1 MHGQRTFL
9 RVLATLTTLLFVV
22 SVLPAGTPDL
32 KTYFASDFTD
42 MAYQQAAHT
51 KVGKSW
57 KIPAETPEPGSK
69 AVVIVTIL
77 RDGSLLEARLH
88 HRSGSDAW
96 DKAALQAVDRASPL
110 GPLPKEY
117 PRTSVEVHFHF
128 ELNP

>member
-1 MHGQRTFL
+1 MPGQRFDL
-9 RVLATLTTLLFVV
+9 RVLATLAALVLVAPSV
-22 SVLPAGTPDL
+22 SAGTPDL

-57 KIPAETPEPGSK
+57 KIPSETPQPGSK

-88 HRSGSDAW
+88 HKSGSEVW
-96 DKAALQAVDRASPL
+96 DKSALEAVNSASPL
-110 GPLPKEY
+110 GPLPKDY

-128 ELNP
+128 EYNP